1 MAQKTNPIAL
11 RRAAGLRRP
20 AGAWAAR
27 WGYTD
32 VALHLLQVARWSGA
46 LARHLDRAGVETA
59 LVALPRRRQRVEV
72 LAPALL
78 ARGHTRRRGPHS
90 HATRE
95 AGPATHAMVTPTPLD
110 PWRVALGAL
119 ATPRTP
125 SVAPSPLAGLLAA
138 RLARGAAQGGAGSR
152 DMAGLP
158 TLLRGPLLRGWLAGQ
173 AHSGPRAGQALDTQR
188 HAAVVTGAG
197 VSVDHVQASAAGH
210 WQSAGYIA
218 GEVARR
224 LAMGASWVR
233 LSHGYLAPLARHP
246 EVAGLRVRCAGRL
259 AARSRGAARARA
271 TTARWGRTALHTL
284 RRPVDYATAVAPT
297 SRGAVGVKVWVAY
310 HPHGG

>member
-32 VALHLLQVARWSGA
+32 LALHLLQAGRWSGA

-72 LAPALL
+72 LAPAER
-78 ARGHTRRRGPHS
+78 ARGHPRRRGPTPS
-90 HATRE
+90 AAAGAGLATQAVVGR
-95 AGPATHAMVTPTPLD
+95 TPLD
-110 PWRVALGAL
+110 PWRVALGVL
-119 ATPRTP
+119 ATPRPP
-125 SVAPSPLAGLLAA
+125 SAAPSPLARVLAA
-138 RLARGAAQGGAGSR
+138 RLARRAAGGGAPLP
-152 DMAGLP
+152 DTAGLP
-158 TLLRGPLLRGWLAGQ
+158 TPLRAPLLRGWLAGQ
-173 AHSGPRAGQALDTQR
+173 APAGPRAGEALAGQR
-188 HAAVVTGAG
+188 HAAVVTGVG
-197 VSVDHVQASAAGH
+197 VLVDHVQASAAGH
-210 WQSAGYIA
+210 WQSASYIA

-224 LAMGASWVR
+224 LAMGVSWVR

-271 TTARWGRTALHTL
+271 TTGRWGRTALHTL
-284 RRPVDYATAVAPT
+284 RRRVDYATAVAPT
-297 SRGAVGVKVWVAY
+297 GRGAVGVKVWVAY
-310 HPHGG
+310 HAHGG